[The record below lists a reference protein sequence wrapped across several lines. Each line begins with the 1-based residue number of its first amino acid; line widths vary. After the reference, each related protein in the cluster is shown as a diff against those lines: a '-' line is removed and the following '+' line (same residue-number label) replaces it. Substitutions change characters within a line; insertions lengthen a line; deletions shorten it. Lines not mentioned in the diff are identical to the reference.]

1 MTDPGPVAG
10 SGGSSAPG
18 ESNGPLADLRV
29 IDLATVLAGPGC
41 ARYLGDFGADVIKVE
56 RPGGDTLRAMGW
68 RDPADDVTLFWKLGG
83 RNKRSIVLDLKQ
95 PGDLTVLR
103 RLIGT
108 ADVLVENFRPG
119 KLEALGLV
127 PAELIAANP
136 KLVVTRVT
144 GFGQTGPYASRAGF
158 ATIAEALSGFAAI
171 NGEPDG
177 APLLPPIALTD
188 EVTALVAAFATLVA
202 VHSGRGQVVD
212 VNLLESMLQLMGPLV
227 SLFGVLGIVQ
237 DRLGAGIPYSVP
249 RNTYRTADDH
259 WIAVSTSAESV
270 AQRVIALVGVAE
282 DERFSDFAGRVAHRD
297 ELDDVMAAWIGK
309 RSLADALE
317 AFEAAE
323 AAAAPIYSMA
333 DIAVDPHFVARR
345 SIVDVDGTPMQNLIA
360 HLSATP
366 GRLRFAGRPLDAD
379 HASVVAELDEL
390 ERASLPVAV
399 EDGNRRRSGAIPRD

>member
-1 MTDPGPVAG
+1 MTDP
-10 SGGSSAPG
+10 SAAADPAG

-95 PGDLTVLR
+95 PEDLTILR
-103 RLIGT
+103 RLIST

-144 GFGQTGPYASRAGF
+144 GFGQTGPYAARAGF

-202 VHSGRGQVVD
+202 VHSGRGQLVD

-270 AQRVIALVGVAE
+270 AQRVIALIGVAD
-282 DERFSDFAGRVAHRD
+282 DERFGDFAGRVAHRE
-297 ELDDVMAAWIGK
+297 ELDDLMAAWIGK
-309 RSLADALE
+309 RSLADALA

-333 DIAVDPHFVARR
+333 DIATDPHFVARR
-345 SIVDVDGTPMQNLIA
+345 SIVEVDGTPMQNLIA

-379 HASVVAELDEL
+379 HDSVVAELDEL
-390 ERASLPVAV
+390 ERTGWPESA
-399 EDGNRRRSGAIPRD
+399 DGHRRGSGAIRRD